1 MATGGDVVQG
11 GAMSALR
18 PGDITDEMIQAM
30 DTAKFRRGT
39 HHRIDHGFE
48 LRPRRQCYVGDG
60 LGYGGRSRACSSQA
74 RTARRS

>member
-1 MATGGDVVQG
+1 
-11 GAMSALR
+11 MSALR

-60 LGYGGRSRACSSQA
+60 LGYGGKIACLLEPGKNGQTQLGCSFHTA
-74 RTARRS
+74 RT